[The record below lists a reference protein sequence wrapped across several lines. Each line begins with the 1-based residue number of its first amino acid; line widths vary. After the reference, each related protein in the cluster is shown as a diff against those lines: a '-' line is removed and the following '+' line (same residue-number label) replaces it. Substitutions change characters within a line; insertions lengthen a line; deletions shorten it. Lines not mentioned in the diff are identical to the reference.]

1 MEPLPVFDAL
11 NRVWSSREH
20 LLSELSLG
28 AHGLW
33 RCEELFEISCAKV
46 LSRCFAS
53 LSRWSDAVHGE
64 TNDSNWD

>member
-1 MEPLPVFDAL
+1 MALEILSLMEPLPVFDAL

-33 RCEELFEISCAKV
+33 RCEEFV
-46 LSRCFAS
+46 
-53 LSRWSDAVHGE
+53 
-64 TNDSNWD
+64 